1 MKFNLPLIAVILFAL
16 FGASTAKAQLLGN
29 NERYAQYVSHL
40 NVGIEGLYTMN
51 PGHQIYTGG
60 VGFSIKYQY
69 DVTQNLGVT
78 GGTGYYVLPAKS
90 QNGAPSPR
98 ADFKMIPL
106 RLGAKA
112 YFLPEA
118 YFGGELGIA
127 YVDPYVNPMKQSH
140 FAKTL
145 APSIGYETNH
155 LDVSFRYENVN
166 HSGDYV
172 SFITLRAAYIFN
184 F

>member
-16 FGASTAKAQLLGN
+16 LGASTAKAQLLGN
-29 NERYAQYVSHL
+29 NERYAQYVSHI
-40 NVGIEGLYTMN
+40 NVGLEGLYAQN
-51 PGHQIYTGG
+51 PGHQIYRGG

-78 GGTGYYVLPAKS
+78 GGTGYYVLPTVNK
-90 QNGAPSPR
+90 NNNPFPR
-98 ADFKMIPL
+98 PDFKMIPL
-106 RLGAKA
+106 RVGAKA

-118 YFGGELGIA
+118 YFGGELGVA
-127 YVDPYVNPMKQSH
+127 YVDPYVNQASQSH
-140 FAKTL
+140 FAKLL

-166 HSGDYV
+166 HNGDYV
-172 SFITLRAAYIFN
+172 SFMTLRAAYIFN

>member
-16 FGASTAKAQLLGN
+16 LSASTAKAQLLGN
-29 NERYAQYVSHL
+29 NERYAQYVSHV
-40 NVGIEGLYTMN
+40 NVGLEGLYTMN

-78 GGTGYYVLPAKS
+78 GGTGYYILPAKNQS
-90 QNGAPSPR
+90 GNPVQR

-106 RLGAKA
+106 RVGAKA

-118 YFGGELGIA
+118 YFGGELGVA
-127 YVDPYVNPMKQSH
+127 YVDPYVNPLKQSH

>member
-1 MKFNLPLIAVILFAL
+1 MKFNLPLIAVILAL
-16 FGASTAKAQLLGN
+16 FGATSAKAQLLAN
-29 NERYAQYVSHL
+29 NERYAQYVSHI
-40 NVGIEGLYTMN
+40 NVGLEGLYTMN
-51 PGHQIYTGG
+51 PGHDIYRGG
-60 VGFSIKYQY
+60 VGLSIKYQY

-78 GGTGYYVLPAKS
+78 AGTGYYVLPGS
-90 QNGAPSPR
+90 TRSSNPAPRP
-98 ADFKMIPL
+98 DFKMVPL

-118 YFGGELGIA
+118 YFGGEIGVA
-127 YVDPYVNPMKQSH
+127 YVDPYANPLKQSH
-140 FAKTL
+140 FANLL

-166 HSGDYV
+166 HAGDYV
-172 SFITLRAAYIFN
+172 SFISLRAAYIFN